1 MAFSLKKYDIPD
13 EIKKEI
19 MEMYSTETEAYD
31 VQIKDLNKKNK
42 QYADY
47 EELKTKVST
56 YESEIEK
63 IKNDSKSELLTY
75 KKQTAFDIAMK
86 NANVSNDKLVRKL
99 LSMDEL
105 TFDEEKASFSDF
117 SDKLKIVCDEYG
129 ISIESDTKTTET
141 KTETKTDKTENIFS
155 SLLKAPDLPTTQSTA
170 NPVSKKDEEF
180 SFVESLALQAKER
193 NEKNAQLAGRITP
206 KGNVDFIN
214 SFLKGPP
221 QTGKKGK

>member
-1 MAFSLKKYDIPD
+1 MAFSLKKYDIPE

-105 TFDEEKASFSDF
+105 TFDEEKSSFSDF

-129 ISIESDTKTTET
+129 ISIESDTKTTQT
-141 KTETKTDKTENIFS
+141 KTGKSENIFS
-155 SLLKAPDLPTTQSTA
+155 SLLKAPDLPPTQSTA
-170 NPVSKKDEEF
+170 NPVNKKDEEV

-193 NEKNAQLAGRITP
+193 NEKNAQLAGRMAP

>member
-1 MAFSLKKYDIPD
+1 MPFSLKKYDIPD

-63 IKNDSKSELLTY
+63 IKNDSKSELLNY
-75 KKQTAFDIAMK
+75 KKQTAFDIAIK

-105 TFDEEKASFSDF
+105 TFDEEKSSFSDF
-117 SDKLKIVCDEYG
+117 SDKLKTVCDEYG

-141 KTETKTDKTENIFS
+141 KTETKTDKSENIFS
-155 SLLKAPDLPTTQSTA
+155 SLFKAPDLPSTQSTA
-170 NPVSKKDEEF
+170 NPVNKKDEEF

-193 NEKNAQLAGRITP
+193 NEKNAQLAGRMTQ

-214 SFLKGPP
+214 SFLKGSP